1 MELNTIKITKDGH
14 IATIMINRPE
24 ASNAL
29 NTQLAI
35 DMYTAITHLEEDDN
49 IWAVIL
55 TGAGEKAFCAG
66 ADLKERKTMDDAAY
80 IAQRKLIIK
89 AFKAVD
95 KFPKPLIAAVNG
107 AAMGGGLIFALHCD
121 FIYAAENAK
130 ISMPEVKLGLVGG
143 TVNIPRICG
152 KNKAKELLFTGRT
165 ITAKEAKEEYDLVN
179 KVFPQ
184 EELMD
189 AVQKVAQEIAMN
201 APFAVAQ
208 AKKLINMGLEVDMDT
223 AFALEVECYNVAMHT
238 EDRKEGV
245 RAFNEKR
252 KPVYTGH

>member
-1 MELNTIKITKDGH
+1 MEWKTVKVIKEGH

-35 DMYTAITHLEEDDN
+35 DMKSAVDYVAVDKN
-49 IWAVIL
+49 IWVAIL

-66 ADLKERKTMDDAAY
+66 ADLKERKTMDDEAY
-80 IAQRKLIIK
+80 MAQRELIIQ

-121 FIYAAENAK
+121 IIYASENAK

-143 TVNIPRICG
+143 TVNIPRIIG
-152 KNKAKELLFTGRT
+152 KNRAKELLFTGRT
-165 ITAKEAKEEYDLVN
+165 LTAKEAMTDFGLIN

-184 EELMD
+184 DKLMD
-189 AVQKVAQEIAMN
+189 GVQKLAEEIASN
-201 APFAVAQ
+201 APFAVYQ
-208 AKKLINMGLEVDMDT
+208 AKKLINLGMEVDIDT
-223 AFALEVECYNVAMHT
+223 AFALEVECYNNAMHT

-252 KPVYTGH
+252 KPVYTGC

>member
-1 MELNTIKITKDGH
+1 MELNTIKVIKEGH
-14 IATIMINRPE
+14 VATIMINRPE

-35 DMYTAITHLEEDDN
+35 DMKTAIERIEMDKD
-49 IWAVIL
+49 IWVGIL

-66 ADLKERKTMDDAAY
+66 ADLKERKTMDDEAY
-80 IAQRKLIIK
+80 MAQRELIIK

-95 KFPKPLIAAVNG
+95 KCPKPLIAAVNG

-121 FIYAAENAK
+121 IIYAADSAK
-130 ISMPEVKLGLVGG
+130 IAMPEVKLGLVGG
-143 TVNIPRICG
+143 TVNIPRIIG
-152 KNKAKELLFTGRT
+152 KNRAKELLFTGRT
-165 ITAKEAKEEYDLVN
+165 LTAEEAKEYGLVN

-184 EELMD
+184 CELMD
-189 AVQKVAQEIAMN
+189 GVKKVAEEIAAN

-208 AKKLINMGLEVDMDT
+208 AKKLINMGMEVDIDT
-223 AFALEVECYNVAMHT
+223 AFALEVECYNNAMHT

-252 KPVYTGH
+252 KPVYTGR

>member
-1 MELNTIKITKDGH
+1 MELKTIRITENGH
-14 IATIMINRPE
+14 IATITINRPE

-35 DMYTAITHLEEDDN
+35 DMEAAIAYVAAQKN
-49 IWAVIL
+49 IWVVIL

-66 ADLKERKTMDDAAY
+66 ADLKERKTMDDEAY
-80 IAQRKLIIK
+80 IAQRELIIK

-95 KFPKPLIAAVNG
+95 QFPKPLIAAVNG

-121 FIYAAENAK
+121 MIYAAEHAK
-130 ISMPEVKLGLVGG
+130 ISMPEVRLGLVGG
-143 TVNIPRICG
+143 TVNIPRIIG

-165 ITAKEAKEEYDLVN
+165 ITAREAMEAFGLIN

-184 EELMD
+184 EELMT
-189 AVQKVAQEIAMN
+189 AVQRLAEEIAAN

-208 AKKLINMGLEVDMDT
+208 AKKLINLGMEVDIDT
-223 AFALEVECYNVAMHT
+223 AFALEVECYNNAMHT

-245 RAFNEKR
+245 CAFNEKR
-252 KPVYTGH
+252 KPVYTGR